1 MKCWLRT
8 KHPFEH
14 HRKRLRMSVAV
25 IRPHWKW
32 QTNDWFKSLVSVCN
46 CSWFRDAFHV
56 VCASDVLAWRRE
68 CSVCMSTLMRTRVKA
83 LTTKWGRATFQ
94 SKNWSFLFILQTLNT
109 SKKCILGNREVI
121 NTKSDDK
128 CSVLTFC
135 HLLVSNINTKERKTG
150 HDLSGFVDCG
160 CLFTDLYTDGN
171 HLKIYWYTVLK

>member
-1 MKCWLRT
+1 MCKLTESVFFLLVMKCWLRT

-14 HRKRLRMSVAV
+14 HRKRLRMSVPV

-94 SKNWSFLFILQTLNT
+94 SKNWSFLFILQTLWSPT
-109 SKKCILGNREVI
+109 CW
-121 NTKSDDK
+121 
-128 CSVLTFC
+128 
-135 HLLVSNINTKERKTG
+135 ERKMF
-150 HDLSGFVDCG
+150 HFQSSSLLDSLRN
-160 CLFTDLYTDGN
+160 L
-171 HLKIYWYTVLK
+171 LKNVFWGIEKWLTQNPMTNAVC